1 MSLNIN
7 RLRQFHWPSMRI
19 SQRGFTLLELLV
31 VLIIIGL
38 LAGIIGPNLFKH
50 VGQSE
55 VTTAKAQMEMLGKSL
70 DAYRL
75 DTGHYPSTSQGL
87 AALNRTPADEPRW
100 RGPYLKK
107 EVPADPW
114 GQPYQYRQPGTDT
127 HDYEIVSLGK
137 DGRPGGDAENADLM
151 AW

>member
-1 MSLNIN
+1 MSSNI
-7 RLRQFHWPSMRI
+7 RSCLQTHCTAKRVKQS
-19 SQRGFTLLELLV
+19 GFTLLELLV

-55 VTTAKAQMEMLGKSL
+55 ITTAKAQMEMLGKAL

-75 DTGHYPSTSQGL
+75 DTGHYPSTAHGL
-87 AALNRTPADEPRW
+87 AALSRAPADEPRW

-107 EVPADPW
+107 DVPADPW
-114 GQPYQYRQPGTDT
+114 GQPYQYRQPGTDN
-127 HDYEIVSLGK
+127 HDYEIVTLGK
-137 DGRPGGDAENADLM
+137 DARAGGDAENADLT

>member
-1 MSLNIN
+1 MPHSPPSSPSL
-7 RLRQFHWPSMRI
+7 RWRAH
-19 SQRGFTLLELLV
+19 RGFTLLELLV

-55 VTTAKAQMEMLGKSL
+55 VTTAKAQMDMLGKAL

-75 DTGHYPSTSQGL
+75 DTGHYPDNTQGL
-87 AALNRTPADEPRW
+87 AALMRAPANATRW
-100 RGPYLKK
+100 QGPYLKK
-107 EVPADPW
+107 DVPADPW
-114 GQPYQYRQPGTDT
+114 GNPYQYRQPGTDS
-127 HDYEIVSLGK
+127 HDYEILSLGK
-137 DGRPGGDAENADLM
+137 DGKPGGTQENADLT